1 MVVHLPKNRVPL
13 LVEESRPG
21 RRGEK
26 VVAVPKGFKAAD
38 LVPKALRRLTPPAL
52 PELTQPEVI
61 RHYTRLSQLNYGLD
75 AGMIPLGSCT
85 MKHNPR
91 LADLVSGLED
101 AARIHP
107 LQHPSQIQ
115 GALRIMYESE
125 QWLKE
130 VLGMDAVS
138 LHPAAG
144 AHGEFLGLALI
155 RAYHESRGEGAK
167 RTKVVLPDTAHGT
180 NPATAAMIGYEVV
193 EIASNADGTVD
204 LAGLQAA
211 LGPDTACFM
220 LTNPNTL
227 GIFENQ
233 IQEIQK
239 AVHAVGGLLYYDGA
253 NLNAIMGKA
262 SPGSMGFDVCHTNV
276 HKTFAIP
283 HGAGGPGGGPVGVK
297 ERLVPFLPN
306 PRIVKRGDR
315 YEFADSSKSIGKIR
329 EYWGGFLVQLRCLA
343 YLLLMGGDGLV
354 ESSEIAVLNAAY
366 MQKRLV
372 GAYELPYKQ
381 LRKHE
386 FVLSAANLKRE
397 RGINAKDIAKRLLD
411 HGFYAPTIYFPL
423 IVDEA
428 LMIEPTESEPKD
440 ELDAFVDA
448 LLAIAKEDPAVVKA
462 APKHAPVAR
471 VDDVWAAKNLVL
483 TWRHLAKL
491 EERPRPAA
499 RSMVA
504 PAA

>member
-1 MVVHLPKNRVPL
+1 MTVRLPKMHVPL
-13 LVEESRPG
+13 LIEESRAG

-26 VVAVPKGFKAAD
+26 IVGVPARFSSSA
-38 LVPKALRRLTPPAL
+38 LVPSKLRRKRTPAL

-61 RHYTRLSQLNYGLD
+61 RHFTRLSMKNYGLD

-91 LADLVSGLED
+91 LADMVSGLEE

-144 AHGEFLGLALI
+144 AHGEFLGLLLV
-155 RAYHESRGEGAK
+155 REYHESRGEGAQ
-167 RTKVVLPDTAHGT
+167 RNKVIMPDTAHGT
-180 NPATAAMIGYEVV
+180 NPASAAMLGYEVV
-193 EIASNADGTVD
+193 EVASRPDGTVD
-204 LAGLQAA
+204 VDGVRAA
-211 LGPDTACFM
+211 LGSDTACFM
-220 LTNPNTL
+220 VTNPNTL
-227 GIFENQ
+227 GIFEDQ
-233 IQEIQK
+233 IADIAK
-239 AVHAVGGLLYYDGA
+239 AVHRVGGLLYYDGA

-262 SPGSMGFDVCHTNV
+262 SPGGMGFDICHTNV

-297 ERLVPFLPN
+297 KHLIPLLPN
-306 PRIVKRGDR
+306 PRIVKHGDR
-315 YEFADSSKSIGKIR
+315 YAFEDSAKSVGKIR

-343 YLLLMGGDGLV
+343 YLLLMGGEGLT
-354 ESSEIAVLNAAY
+354 ESSELAVLNAAY
-366 MQKRLV
+366 LQKRLV

-386 FVLSAANLKRE
+386 FVLSASNLKRE
-397 RGINAKDIAKRLLD
+397 RGITARDIAKRLLD

-423 IVDEA
+423 IVEEA
-428 LMIEPTESEPKD
+428 LMIEPTESESKD
-440 ELDAFVDA
+440 ELDAFADA
-448 LLAIAKEDPAVVKA
+448 MLRIATEDPAIVKA
-462 APKHAPVAR
+462 APRSAPVAR

-483 TWRHLAKL
+483 TWRQLDKL
-491 EERPRPAA
+491 RNEPPTVLPAQTTN
-499 RSMVA
+499 
-504 PAA
+504 

>member
-1 MVVHLPKNRVPL
+1 MVVRLPKNKVPL
-13 LVEESRPG
+13 LIEESRPG

-26 VVAVPKGFKAAD
+26 IVPVPAGFKAAD
-38 LVPKALRRLTPPAL
+38 HLPANLRRARAPAL

-91 LADLVSGLED
+91 LADMISGLED
-101 AARIHP
+101 AARLHP
-107 LQHPSQIQ
+107 LQHPSTLQ

-125 QWLKE
+125 EWLKE

-138 LHPAAG
+138 LHGAAG
-144 AHGEFLGLALI
+144 AHGEFIGLLLA

-180 NPATAAMIGYEVV
+180 NPATASMAGYEVV
-193 EIASNADGTVD
+193 EIPSKPDGTVD
-204 LAGLQAA
+204 LDGLKAA

-227 GIFENQ
+227 GIFEDQ
-233 IQEIQK
+233 ITEIAK

-262 SPGSMGFDVCHTNV
+262 SPGGMGFDICHTNV

-297 ERLVPFLPN
+297 KHLIPFLPN
-306 PRIVKRGDR
+306 PTIVKKGDE
-315 YEFADSSKSIGKIR
+315 YVFHDSPQSIGKVR

-354 ESSEIAVLNAAY
+354 EASEIAVLNAAY
-366 MQKRLV
+366 LQKRLV
-372 GAYELPYKQ
+372 GPYELPHKA

-386 FVLSAANLKRE
+386 FVLSASKLKRE
-397 RGINAKDIAKRLLD
+397 RGITAKDIAKRLLD

-423 IVDEA
+423 IVEEA
-428 LMIEPTESEPKD
+428 MMIEPTESESKD
-440 ELDAFVDA
+440 ELDAFADA
-448 LLAIAKEDPAVVKA
+448 MLAIAKEDPNVVRA
-462 APKHAPVAR
+462 APREAPVAR

-483 TWRHLAKL
+483 TWKHLEKL
-491 EERPRPAA
+491 RRAEPRTLTVPTTN
-499 RSMVA
+499 
-504 PAA
+504 

>member
-1 MVVHLPKNRVPL
+1 MSVRLPKMHVPL
-13 LVEESRPG
+13 LIEESRPG

-26 VVAVPKGFKAAD
+26 LVPTPKDFVAKD
-38 LVPKALRRLTPPAL
+38 LVPASLRRKQAPAL

-61 RHYTRLSQLNYGLD
+61 RHYTRLSMKNYGLD

-91 LADLVSGLED
+91 LADMISGIED

-144 AHGEFLGLALI
+144 AHGEFLGLLLV
-155 RAYHESRGEGAK
+155 RQYHESRGEGTK
-167 RTKVVLPDTAHGT
+167 RNKVIMPDTAHGT
-180 NPATAAMIGYEVV
+180 NPATAAMLGYEVIEV
-193 EIASNADGTVD
+193 ASTPEGTVD
-204 LAGLQAA
+204 VEAVKAVI
-211 LGPDTACFM
+211 GPDTACFM
-220 LTNPNTL
+220 VTNPNTL
-227 GIFENQ
+227 GIFEDH
-233 IQEIQK
+233 IAEIQK
-239 AVHAVGGLLYYDGA
+239 AVHKVGGLLYYDGA
-253 NLNAIMGKA
+253 NLNAIMGKT
-262 SPGSMGFDVCHTNV
+262 SPGGMGFDICHTNV

-297 ERLVPFLPN
+297 KHLIPFLPN
-306 PRIVKRGDR
+306 PRIVKKGTK
-315 YEFADSSKSIGKIR
+315 YAFEDSPKSVGKIR

-343 YLLLMGGDGLV
+343 YLLLMGGNGLT
-354 ESSEIAVLNAAY
+354 EASEIAVLNAAY
-366 MQKRLV
+366 LQKRLV
-372 GAYELPYKQ
+372 GDYELPHKQ

-386 FVLSAANLKRE
+386 FVLSASKLKRE
-397 RGINAKDIAKRLLD
+397 RGITARDVAKRLLD
-411 HGFYAPTIYFPL
+411 HGFYAPTIYFPML
-423 IVDEA
+423 VDEA

-440 ELDAFVDA
+440 ELDAFADA
-448 LLAIAKEDPAVVKA
+448 MLRIAKEDPAIVKA
-462 APKHAPVAR
+462 APRNAPAAR

-483 TWRHLAKL
+483 TWRQLDKL
-491 EERPRPAA
+491 KD
-499 RSMVA
+499 A
-504 PAA
+504 PSPMMQVPTTN

>member
-1 MVVHLPKNRVPL
+1 MPQFMAKNRVPL
-13 LVEESRPG
+13 LIEESKPG
-21 RRGEK
+21 RRGERLP
-26 VVAVPKGFKAAD
+26 ALPANARIDVPASMRRAA
-38 LVPKALRRLTPPAL
+38 PPRL

-61 RHYTRLSQLNYGLD
+61 RHFTRLSQLNYGLD

-91 LADLVSGLED
+91 LADMVSALED

-107 LQHPSQIQ
+107 LQHPSHIQ
-115 GALRIMYESE
+115 GALRIMHESE

-138 LHPAAG
+138 LHGAAG
-144 AHGEFLGLALI
+144 AHGEFIGLLLA

-180 NPATAAMIGYEVV
+180 NPATASMAGYEVV
-193 EIASNADGTVD
+193 EVASKPDGTVD
-204 LAGLQAA
+204 LEGLKAA

-227 GIFENQ
+227 GIFEDQ
-233 IQEIQK
+233 IQAIQK

-262 SPGSMGFDVCHTNV
+262 TPGGMGFDICHTNV

-297 ERLVPFLPN
+297 KHLVPFLPN
-306 PRIVKRGDR
+306 PTIVKKGDM
-315 YEFADSSKSIGKIR
+315 YAFEDSAQSIGKVR

-343 YLLLMGGDGLV
+343 YLLLMGGDGLT
-354 ESSEIAVLNAAY
+354 EASEIAVLNAAY
-366 MQKRLV
+366 LQKRLV
-372 GAYELPYKQ
+372 PTYELPHKQ

-386 FVLSAANLKRE
+386 FVLSASKLKKE
-397 RGINAKDIAKRLLD
+397 RGISAKDIAKRLLD
-411 HGFYAPTIYFPL
+411 HGFYAPTIYFPQL
-423 IVDEA
+423 VDEA
-428 LMIEPTESEPKD
+428 IMIEPTETEPKE
-440 ELDAFVDA
+440 ELDAFADA
-448 LLAIAKEDPAVVKA
+448 MLKIAKEDPELVRS
-462 APKHAPVAR
+462 APHNAPVSR

-483 TWRHLAKL
+483 TWHHLHKL
-491 EERPRPAA
+491 PKQDEHEPRSLVVPTQ
-499 RSMVA
+499 
-504 PAA
+504 